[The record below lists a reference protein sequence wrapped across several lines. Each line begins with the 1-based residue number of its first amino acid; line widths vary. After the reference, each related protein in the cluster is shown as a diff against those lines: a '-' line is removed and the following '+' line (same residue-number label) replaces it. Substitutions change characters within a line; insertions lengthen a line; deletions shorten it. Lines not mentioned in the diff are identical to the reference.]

1 MELDEAI
8 RGRRSIRRFDTRK
21 IDDAVV
27 EELIDLARHAPS
39 SMNGQPW
46 VFAVVRE
53 PGTKRRLAEI
63 KNLYC
68 PVEKRDYS
76 ADFIEQASAIVV
88 VAVDRRSSHD
98 RDVENGVLAA
108 AHIML
113 AAHARGL
120 GSVYMSAYRQDEP
133 AVSAAIRAVLGMP
146 DHVAPISILPL
157 GYPAET
163 PEPKLLKPLSEIV
176 THERYRIG

>member
-8 RGRRSIRRFDTRK
+8 RGRRSIRKFGTRG

-39 SMNGQPW
+39 SLNGQPW
-46 VFAVVRE
+46 VFTVVRE
-53 PGTKRRLAEI
+53 SGTKRRLAEI

-68 PVEKRDYS
+68 PVEKRAYS
-76 ADFIEQASAIVV
+76 ADFLEQAPAIVV
-88 VAVDRRSSHD
+88 VAVDRRASHD

-133 AVSAAIRAVLGMP
+133 AVAAAIRSALDMP

-163 PEPKLLKPLSEIV
+163 PEPKPLRPLAEIV
-176 THERYRIG
+176 TYERYRTR

>member
-88 VAVDRRSSHD
+88 VAVDRRASHD

-113 AAHARGL
+113 AAHAKGL
-120 GSVYMSAYRQDEP
+120 GSVYMSAQRQDEP
-133 AVSAAIRAVLGMP
+133 AVSAAIRSVLGMP